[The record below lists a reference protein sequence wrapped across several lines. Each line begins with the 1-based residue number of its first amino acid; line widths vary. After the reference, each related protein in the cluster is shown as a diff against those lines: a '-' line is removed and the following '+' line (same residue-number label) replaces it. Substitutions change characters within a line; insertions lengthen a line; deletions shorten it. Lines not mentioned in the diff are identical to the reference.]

1 MKNIFKASIALAS
14 IALLAGCTAA
24 PGTPGA
30 PAATETPTP
39 TPTPVF
45 VTAPLTGMQY
55 EETTAEALA
64 LARPSVA
71 CKIDNSE
78 AARPQQGLNA
88 TDVVYVEMVEGG
100 LTRLV
105 AMWHST
111 QPDAVGPVRSIRP
124 MDPDI
129 ISSYGGI
136 VCYSGGQYVFVKQM
150 EKAPVFNASETSEQE
165 NGTFSRSKDRY
176 APHNVIVNVAKLAT
190 NHPELTAPQP
200 HFNFATD
207 LASTTAAT
215 TGTAVIDFKVGY
227 PSALSA
233 WAPTADGTAWLRS
246 QDKKAHKDSA
256 TGEQIKAT
264 NVLVMQVKIDRGYLD
279 RKYGNIPK
287 TIMVSSGKGWVF
299 TAGKYIEVTWSK
311 TSATSPITL
320 TALGGAPVG
329 LAPGNTWIELMPAA
343 PEGKIT
349 INKVPVASPSPTP

>member
-1 MKNIFKASIALAS
+1 MKNFFKASIALAS
-14 IALLAGCTAA
+14 IALLAGCTAV
-24 PGTPGA
+24 PGT

-39 TPTPVF
+39 TPTPVY
-45 VTAPLTGMQY
+45 VTAPLTGVKY

-64 LARPSVA
+64 LSRPSVA

-78 AARPQQGLNA
+78 AARPQLGLNA

-105 AMWHST
+105 AMWHSN
-111 QPDAVGPVRSIRP
+111 QPNAVGPVRSIRP

-136 VCYSGGQYVFVKQM
+136 VCYSGGQMVFVNLMK
-150 EKAPVFNASETSEQE
+150 KAPVFNASETSEQE
-165 NGTFSRSKDRY
+165 NGTFSRSHDRE
-176 APHNVIVNVAKLAT
+176 APHNVIVDVAKLAT
-190 NHPELTAPQP
+190 NHTELPAPQP
-200 HFNFATD
+200 HFNFAAD
-207 LASTTAAT
+207 LASASAAA
-215 TGTAVIDFKVGY
+215 GTAVLDFKVGF

-233 WAPTADGTAWLRS
+233 WAPTADGTAWLRT
-246 QDKKAHKDSA
+246 QDKQVHKDAA

-264 NVLVMQVKIDRGYLD
+264 NVVVMQVNVDRSYLD
-279 RKYGNIPK
+279 HKYGHIPK

-320 TALGGAPVG
+320 TDLAGAPVG
-329 LAPGNTWIELMPAA
+329 LAPGNTWVELMPAA
-343 PEGKIT
+343 PEGKLT
-349 INKVPVASPSPTP
+349 INKVPVASPSPSS